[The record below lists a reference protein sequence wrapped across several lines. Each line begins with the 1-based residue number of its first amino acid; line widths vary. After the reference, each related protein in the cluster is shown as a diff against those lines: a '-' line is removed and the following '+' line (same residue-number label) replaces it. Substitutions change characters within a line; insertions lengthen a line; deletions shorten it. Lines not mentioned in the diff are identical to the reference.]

1 MKTKTCLQTVILL
14 TLIGLLFPTTS
25 FATSWKKF
33 TPSDVV
39 NRAEVIIL
47 GTYDFAKSDGKMT
60 SNGLWTPYKFNVEK
74 YIRSSGNDTVNVG
87 INYADISWAKELQGK
102 GGKFLLLL
110 VKDSQDSNLLVPVG
124 GPNGMIE
131 FLDGKIQNQSSA
143 DAVIYSDLLKS
154 LEPKSNVIP
163 GNEITPPIEF
173 HWYWVPSGLFVLGI
187 LFFLYWK
194 LSREKGFKS

>member
-1 MKTKTCLQTVILL
+1 M
-14 TLIGLLFPTTS
+14 S
-25 FATSWKKF
+25 
-33 TPSDVV
+33 
-39 NRAEVIIL
+39 
-47 GTYDFAKSDGKMT
+47 
-60 SNGLWTPYKFNVEK
+60 SNGLWTPYKFKVEK
-74 YIRSSGNDTVNVG
+74 YIRSSGNDTFNVG
-87 INYADISWAKELQGK
+87 INYADISWAKELQEK

-154 LEPKSNVIP
+154 IEPQSNPITKS
-163 GNEITPPIEF
+163 EITPPIEF
-173 HWYWVPSGLFVLGI
+173 PWYWVLSGVFVLGI

-194 LSREKGFKS
+194 LSRDDRFKSQ

>member
-1 MKTKTCLQTVILL
+1 MKTKTWLQMVILL
-14 TLIGLLFPTTS
+14 TLIGLLVPTTS
-25 FATSWKKF
+25 SATSWKKLK
-33 TPSDVV
+33 PSDVV

-47 GTYDFAKSDGKMT
+47 GTYDFAKSDGKMS
-60 SNGLWTPYKFNVEK
+60 SNGLWTPYKFKVEK
-74 YIRSSGNDTVNVG
+74 YIRSSGNDTFNVG
-87 INYADISWAKELQGK
+87 INYADISWAKELQEK

-154 LEPKSNVIP
+154 IEPQSNPITKS
-163 GNEITPPIEF
+163 EITPPIEF
-173 HWYWVPSGLFVLGI
+173 PWYWVLSGVFVLGI

-194 LSREKGFKS
+194 